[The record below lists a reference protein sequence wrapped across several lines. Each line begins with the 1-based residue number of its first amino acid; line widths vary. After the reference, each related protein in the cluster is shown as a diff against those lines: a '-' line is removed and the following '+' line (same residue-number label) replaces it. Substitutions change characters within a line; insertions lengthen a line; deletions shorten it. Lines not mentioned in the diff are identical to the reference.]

1 MAEYRGPRWSALH
14 LRDCVPALRT
24 RCAGC
29 LCLPMPSAPPVPGWD
44 PQEEGP
50 HACTEDTGSTMP
62 RGVWLRG
69 RVEGRVSSVPPSG
82 GTVRLQPPHSWALG
96 SALSSAGEAEHSVT
110 CRGSTASEQSP
121 GGRQLG
127 ALCVPG
133 PGQGV
138 GVSQA
143 PCGPLAL

>member
-82 GTVRLQPPHSWALG
+82 GTVRLQPPTAGLWVLP
-96 SALSSAGEAEHSVT
+96 SALRERQSILSHAG
-110 CRGSTASEQSP
+110 
-121 GGRQLG
+121 
-127 ALCVPG
+127 G
-133 PGQGV
+133 PRLLSNRQGV
-138 GVSQA
+138 GSLGPCVSLGQGREWA
-143 PCGPLAL
+143 